1 MENLVY
7 KINGKD
13 LEVTYEELIENNKS
27 NMYAGVALAYKLLN
41 LLISF
46 NSDLS
51 NINYFFSGIGENG
64 KGVIDTINYVF
75 NNSVTIDLNYDVLNN
90 VVAPDAPNGGKYYFI
105 FKGNK
110 EIRIKLKESLINE
123 EFIKISREVKK
134 YKVLPN
140 DLEVKLLN
148 VRKNQEKAVLG
159 LIVEEIF
166 DWEIV

>member
-51 NINYFFSGIGENG
+51 DINYFFSGIGENG

-75 NNSVTIDLNYDVLNN
+75 NNNVTIDLNHDVLNN

-110 EIRIKLKESLINE
+110 EIRIKLKES
-123 EFIKISREVKK
+123 
-134 YKVLPN
+134 
-140 DLEVKLLN
+140 
-148 VRKNQEKAVLG
+148 
-159 LIVEEIF
+159 
-166 DWEIV
+166 